1 MNVSQ
6 SHSYFYNLKTTLTFA
21 NQLLIWVRMKHY
33 TYQVMKPPMNHSP
46 CFENSLL
53 HKAIK
58 LRFYGKFS
66 IHLCIIELMP
76 VPCKWLLVVRA
87 MFKRIQ
93 NSLSG
98 KNIFKPN
105 ELKAVSINDRS
116 STREQFRTLDES
128 EQEGHGYNDRSVII
142 SLLNITYIDYLML
155 LLKLLRWQMT
165 NIIIN
170 IIVNWSIS
178 FDFSGIVL
186 LGQLLITTNLSSGSI
201 ATSNEANLKCLLFT
215 IKNIRTF

>member
-1 MNVSQ
+1 
-6 SHSYFYNLKTTLTFA
+6 
-21 NQLLIWVRMKHY
+21 
-33 TYQVMKPPMNHSP
+33 
-46 CFENSLL
+46 
-53 HKAIK
+53 
-58 LRFYGKFS
+58 
-66 IHLCIIELMP
+66 
-76 VPCKWLLVVRA
+76 

-155 LLKLLRWQMT
+155 LLKLLR
-165 NIIIN
+165 
-170 IIVNWSIS
+170 
-178 FDFSGIVL
+178 
-186 LGQLLITTNLSSGSI
+186 
-201 ATSNEANLKCLLFT
+201 
-215 IKNIRTF
+215 